1 MQGPADRSS
10 AELILDDLVEV
21 EVGPGAAVGP
31 GAVLGPPPETEEEE
45 VVAAALEAVDHLVGA
60 FAWPAQPSR

>member
-1 MQGPADRSS
+1 MPGPADRSS

-21 EVGPGAAVGP
+21 VAGPGAEVGP

-45 VVAAALEAVDHLVGA
+45 VAADLVVGA